1 MYLPLFD
8 TSEINHRKGFVK
20 SRQQPCAKMNHP
32 VFYLAAA
39 RAAAWLAKCIL
50 YLLHMNCFLIKASIS
65 LTFLLSSS
73 KMDIFANL

>member
-1 MYLPLFD
+1 MALINVIYLPLLD

-39 RAAAWLAKCIL
+39 RAAAWLAKRISVSTS
-50 YLLHMNCFLIKASIS
+50 YELLLNKSQY
-65 LTFLLSSS
+65 
-73 KMDIFANL
+73 IFDFFTE